1 MKNIQIKKPYVAPEL
16 TVVDFRVERGMQTSG
31 EIQYHG
37 DGVKAVENEL
47 GLMMFISSQGNAGGA
62 RMGDQMGYFG
72 PTGGYFSTPGPTVD
86 GSTGGYF

>member
-47 GLMMFISSQGNAGGA
+47 GLMMFISSQENAGA
-62 RMGDQMGYFG
+62 HMGEQMGYFG
-72 PTGGYFSTPGPTVD
+72 PTGSYFSYGSGGEGYF
-86 GSTGGYF
+86 GG